1 MINDI
6 DSNGNTAGA
15 ADNEAKIINLDEV
28 RRKRT
33 SANPVVEMPPQQ
45 SKVHART
52 LPDFAAIAREP
63 DYARRRRQLGE
74 AITAGTG
81 ITPGNFHL
89 DSQMIRS
96 GLAAGHGN
104 DDSMFPLGSSTDD
117 PAVVVGLV
125 LHFSRGNRTVPIPS
139 PLNPESI
146 DAALRRSGR
155 LEAHIEIPLPD
166 TDALVGILVH
176 HLGND
181 FPGVAASQP
190 NPSGSAPE
198 PVPVSDEIF
207 YQEGARA

>member
-1 MINDI
+1 MIIDI
-6 DSNGNTAGA
+6 DKSENAAGA
-15 ADNEAKIINLDEV
+15 ADNEAKIISLDEA
-28 RRKRT
+28 RRRR
-33 SANPVVEMPPQQ
+33 ANVNPVVEMPPQQ

-139 PLNPESI
+139 PLMRQL
-146 DAALRRSGR
+146 DYHAAG
-155 LEAHIEIPLPD
+155 
-166 TDALVGILVH
+166 
-176 HLGND
+176 
-181 FPGVAASQP
+181 
-190 NPSGSAPE
+190 GSAAARL
-198 PVPVSDEIF
+198 VRDWL
-207 YQEGARA
+207 GARTAYFGNRQFWIHEGGRR